1 MNHLP
6 LIIKREYLTK
16 VKNKSFIVM
25 TILSPILVI
34 VLITVVAYLSQLNND
49 KQRTICILD
58 ETGLVQDVFKS
69 EDNTTYNILENMSLV
84 DAKELVRQTEAY
96 GLLHLQGSDNLDSI
110 SGHIKFYSEESPSLT
125 IISNLESKIDKKI
138 ENLKLQEK
146 GVDIAMIEASK
157 TNVNINQESFD
168 GEKTSKFPFGEV
180 IRISTESWR

>member
-58 ETGLVQDVFKS
+58 ETGLVQEVFKS

-125 IISNLESKIDKKI
+125 IIANLESKIDKKI

-157 TNVNINQESFD
+157 TNVNINQESCLLY
-168 GEKTSKFPFGEV
+168 TSPSP
-180 IRISTESWR
+180 RD